1 MIFQKWCFLGAC
13 GVGLVT
19 LFAGCGQDLGDI
31 ASSVRDTASQ
41 GVDRARQMADGAAET
56 ARDTG
61 SRLAETA
68 GMAGHFDLEVG
79 EPLKTSACYV
89 QLITLGPDRPSVLQ
103 LQSYRDAERESF
115 PSVFFRAKVAE
126 ADYSGLVGQ
135 TIDGQLF
142 VKFQSDT
149 PTFSTQD
156 GPVQVRIDT
165 IEEQQ
170 LTGQIVAG
178 SLTAATDG
186 TVLPVSGTFR
196 GSVN

>member
-1 MIFQKWCFLGAC
+1 MISQKWCFLVVWGF
-13 GVGLVT
+13 GVVM
-19 LFAGCGQDLGDI
+19 LFGGCGQDLGDI

-41 GVDRARQMADGAAET
+41 GVDRARQMADGAIET

-61 SRLAETA
+61 SQLAETA

-89 QLITLGPDRPSVLQ
+89 QLITLGPERPSVLQ

-115 PSVFFRAKVAE
+115 PSVFFRAEVTE
-126 ADYSGLVGQ
+126 ADFSGLVGQ

-142 VKFQSDT
+142 VKFQPDA
-149 PTFSTQD
+149 PTFSTRG
-156 GPVQVRIDT
+156 GPVQVRIEA

-170 LTGQIVAG
+170 LTGEIIAG

-186 TVLPVSGTFR
+186 TVRSVSGTFR

>member
-1 MIFQKWCFLGAC
+1 MISQKWCWFGVC
-13 GVGLVT
+13 GFGLVT

-41 GVDRARQMADGAAET
+41 GVDRARQMADGAVET

-61 SRLAETA
+61 SQLAETA

-89 QLITLGPDRPSVLQ
+89 QLITLGLERPSVLQ

-115 PSVFFRAKVAE
+115 PSVFFRAEVTE
-126 ADYSGLVGQ
+126 ADFSGLVGQ

-142 VKFQSDT
+142 VKFQPDA
-149 PTFSTQD
+149 PTFSTQG
-156 GPVQVRIDT
+156 GPVQVRIDA

-170 LTGQIVAG
+170 LTGQIIAG

-186 TVLPVSGTFR
+186 TVRPVSGTFR
-196 GSVN
+196 GNVH